1 MIGSALGETVNLI
14 VGPGLVFLLVSV
26 WLIRRVIRA
35 ARTESQ
41 LEEQRLREWMKSE
54 VSQLQ
59 SSKAEPRLVRV
70 PPAAEREKALAA
82 ARQAVASPPSPEAV
96 TLVDPPPPLEAPP
109 PLETAPPLEAPPPQ
123 GPPVVFPEDKSDVT
137 DAELDVIRPLLGAD
151 GGGGTQPQPRLL
163 WIRSTGSHIAFC
175 ERREPT
181 PPSTLV
187 RDVITVVKIAG
198 GKVVGKWQFG

>member
-1 MIGSALGETVNLI
+1 MIASAFGETVNLLW
-14 VGPGLVFLLVSV
+14 GPGLVFLLVIV

-41 LEEQRLREWMKSE
+41 LEEERLREWMKGE
-54 VSQLQ
+54 VAQLS
-59 SSKAEPRLVRV
+59 SSKAEPRLMRV
-70 PPAAEREKALAA
+70 PPAAERKKALATAREA
-82 ARQAVASPPSPEAV
+82 AAPSPAPRDGAPV
-96 TLVDPPPPLEAPP
+96 APPPEDTAPSPLETPLAEAPP
-109 PLETAPPLEAPPPQ
+109 VVVPDDIGSVTA
-123 GPPVVFPEDKSDVT
+123 S
-137 DAELDVIRPLLGAD
+137 ELDVIRPLFRKD
-151 GGGGTQPQPRLL
+151 GGSEPRVL
-163 WIRSTGSHIAFC
+163 WVRSTGSHIAFC

>member
-1 MIGSALGETVNLI
+1 MIGSAFRETMNLLW
-14 VGPGLVFLLVSV
+14 GPGLVFLVVIL

-41 LEEQRLREWMKSE
+41 LEEERLREWMKGE
-54 VSQLQ
+54 VVQLQ
-59 SSKAEPRLVRV
+59 SSRAEPRLMRV

-82 ARQAVASPPSPEAV
+82 AREAAAPSAPPQDALPA
-96 TLVDPPPPLEAPP
+96 TPLE
-109 PLETAPPLEAPPPQ
+109 Q
-123 GPPVVFPEDKSDVT
+123 GPPVVVPDDSNGVT
-137 DAELDVIRPLLGAD
+137 AADLDLIRPLLRAE
-151 GGGGTQPQPRLL
+151 GGTVDPRVV

-187 RDVITVVKIAG
+187 REVITVVKIAG
-198 GKVVGKWQFG
+198 GKVVGKWRFG